1 MEEQER
7 NITKEEKTD
16 EMPEMPKTPADEIPA
31 EGTPDVP
38 AADSVT
44 DMLPY
49 GSSEEVTEMLVPEN
63 TEISENHQQ
72 ETPGRDEP
80 SNASV
85 SSGDTFEQSTTYV
98 RADGTGENPEA
109 AEFAPDEGVRA
120 DDESG
125 QASGEYP
132 SEYNGASGYESH
144 NDRPHRIG
152 AEKTGSGEYTGNR
165 TDPGEKH
172 NVRTD
177 GRTEEYRDMRTAPYS
192 EDPYKGAEER
202 DPEWRQRASRTN
214 DTNGKYESGREKG
227 TGSERESSYWSSY
240 DHYRFETPADDAPSG
255 SGRPYS
261 GDVKRS
267 SSRDGKKKGK
277 FGWIIAGIAAG
288 TLIAAIFLFFGIRSL
303 FINAVNTARSAPEAG
318 AEAGAEAEAPT
329 QEEPEIAIGNQDRKK
344 ESPQAAGKSD
354 TETSER
360 EGNMTVPEVVQM
372 CLPSMVAITNTTV
385 EEYRD
390 YFGGTQTYE
399 NVSAGSGII
408 IGGTETELLIATNNH
423 VIVNSTDITVTFI
436 DDSVCPGTIKGQAS
450 DEDLAII
457 SVNLSDISA
466 ETREQIAIVALGD
479 SDDLM
484 VGETVVA
491 IGNALGYGQSVSKGV
506 VSAMN
511 RDVTVD
517 GVTHTLIQTDA
528 SINPG
533 NSGGALLNLRGE
545 LIGINEVKYVNTEVE
560 GIGYAIPINV
570 AEPIL
575 TNLGSRVQREKVS
588 GEDRAYIGIKCV
600 GVNSEYVQYGY
611 PAGVY
616 VSEVTPGGPADQAG
630 LRTGDIITAI
640 DGVPV
645 STTDQLLDNLEYYV
659 AGETID
665 FSVSRQ
671 GETPGTFETT
681 KIPITLGRRSESGL
695 DDSGAGN
702 GTAAPEDNAGNENP
716 DNWGFPTLPE

>member
-1 MEEQER
+1 MLAAGLLMFLGIRALLTNAVETVR
-7 NITKEEKTD
+7 N
-16 EMPEMPKTPADEIPA
+16 
-31 EGTPDVP
+31 
-38 AADSVT
+38 
-44 DMLPY
+44 
-49 GSSEEVTEMLVPEN
+49 
-63 TEISENHQQ
+63 
-72 ETPGRDEP
+72 TPG
-80 SNASV
+80 
-85 SSGDTFEQSTTYV
+85 T
-98 RADGTGENPEA
+98 
-109 AEFAPDEGVRA
+109 
-120 DDESG
+120 
-125 QASGEYP
+125 
-132 SEYNGASGYESH
+132 
-144 NDRPHRIG
+144 G
-152 AEKTGSGEYTGNR
+152 AE
-165 TDPGEKH
+165 
-172 NVRTD
+172 
-177 GRTEEYRDMRTAPYS
+177 
-192 EDPYKGAEER
+192 
-202 DPEWRQRASRTN
+202 
-214 DTNGKYESGREKG
+214 
-227 TGSERESSYWSSY
+227 
-240 DHYRFETPADDAPSG
+240 
-255 SGRPYS
+255 
-261 GDVKRS
+261 
-267 SSRDGKKKGK
+267 
-277 FGWIIAGIAAG
+277 AG
-288 TLIAAIFLFFGIRSL
+288 
-303 FINAVNTARSAPEAG
+303 PEAG
-318 AEAGAEAEAPT
+318 AESGAEAPAAD
-329 QEEPEIAIGNQDRKK
+329 PEITLGNQDRASD
-344 ESPQAAGKSD
+344 SPQAAGRAD
-354 TETSER
+354 TNQAER
-360 EGNMTVPEVVQM
+360 EGDMTVPEVVQM

-390 YFGGTQTYE
+390 YFGGTRTYE

-466 ETREQIAIVALGD
+466 ETREQIAIVALGN
-479 SDDLM
+479 SDDLQ

-491 IGNALGYGQSVSKGV
+491 IGNALGYGQSVSRGV
-506 VSAMN
+506 VSALN

-588 GEDRAYIGIKCV
+588 DENRAYIGIKCV

-645 STTDQLLDNLEYYV
+645 STTDQLLDNLEYYA

-671 GETPGTFETT
+671 AEQPGSFETT
-681 KIPITLGRRSESGL
+681 KIAVTLGKRSESGL
-695 DDSGAGN
+695 DDPAAGN
-702 GTAAPEDNAGNENP
+702 TEAAPDDQSGNSER
-716 DNWGFPTLPE
+716 DDHGFPTMPD